1 MPNPQNLIGHGW
13 KKGQSGNPKGRKKKT
28 VDEVVMATLK
38 LKSRKEL
45 QEGLSKTDVDNWEE
59 TLMSASSDVITIF
72 AQSTEIPVYA
82 RAIARAIATDLKN
95 GKTTTLDRLRDRR
108 FGKVSQRLEL
118 TGKDGA
124 DLVAPRRLT
133 KDEAKELLNTM
144 ESEY

>member
-1 MPNPQNLIGHGW
+1 MPNPQNIIGHSW
-13 KKGQSGNPKGRKKKT
+13 KPGQSGNPKGRKKKT
-28 VDEVVMATLK
+28 VDEIMVATLK

-59 TLMSASSDVITIF
+59 TLMSASSDVITIL
-72 AQSTEIPVYA
+72 AQDASIPVYA

-108 FGKVSQRLEL
+108 FGKLSQRVEL

-124 DLVAPRRLT
+124 ELVQPRRLT
-133 KDEAKELLNTM
+133 KEEAKELIQNM
-144 ESEY
+144 ENEY